1 MARLEGRDARQTEQ
15 SEGEA
20 ECSESM
26 TGVRGWVLGTAKA
39 RSLVKFGWVGV
50 AENDIDA

>member
-1 MARLEGRDARQTEQ
+1 MARLDGRDARQTEQ

-26 TGVRGWVLGTAKA
+26 TGESGLLGTAKA
-39 RSLVKFGWVGV
+39 RSFVWVG
-50 AENDIDA
+50 AAGNGTMDA

>member
-1 MARLEGRDARQTEQ
+1 MARLDGRDARQTEQ

-26 TGVRGWVLGTAKA
+26 TGGSGWVLETAKA
-39 RSLVKFGWVGV
+39 RSFGWVG
-50 AENDIDA
+50 AAGNCNIDA